1 MLTQE
6 KKYAKK
12 RHENNKRQY
21 NKIAKMFPVQHGNV
35 TYSNLQVLNAM
46 LYVLENGGKWRQ
58 LPKQYGKWNSLYKP
72 VNRWAKNGVL
82 VRIFAFLHAEQI
94 TNLSIDV
101 LCLDSTIL
109 KVHPHGCGAAK
120 KRKTIHRKISWRLD
134 YKITYAGCQ

>member
-1 MLTQE
+1 MKIT
-6 KKYAKK
+6 
-12 RHENNKRQY
+12 KRQY

-46 LYVLENGGKWRQ
+46 LYVLENSGKWRQ

-72 VNRWAKNGVL
+72 VNRWAQNGVL
-82 VRIFAFLHAEQI
+82 VRIFAFLHAERI
-94 TNLSIDV
+94 TNLFIDV